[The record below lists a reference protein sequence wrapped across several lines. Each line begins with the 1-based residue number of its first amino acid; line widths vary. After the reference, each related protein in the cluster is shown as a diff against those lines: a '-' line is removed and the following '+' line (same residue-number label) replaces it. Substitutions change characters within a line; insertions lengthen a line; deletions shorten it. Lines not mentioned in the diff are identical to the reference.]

1 MIKKLQIFDIEDKY
15 KFIILPLIFVA
26 IAIHFNYFNYYFTLI
41 VYNLW
46 FYHFIFSRK
55 FKDCL
60 NFLIA
65 IFFFQGGF
73 NHNELTIV
81 THRTEEL
88 IYLFFSNG
96 GFNHNQ
102 LVSFAYGTA
111 NLVFTCLTTGAC
123 CAWNSDEPQPKHS

>member
-26 IAIHFNYFNYYFTLI
+26 ITIHSNYFHCSAASIAWNW
-41 VYNLW
+41 W

-60 NFLIA
+60 NFLIFL
-65 IFFFQGGF
+65 FFLHGGF
-73 NHNELTIV
+73 TPNEIIV
-81 THRTEEL
+81 VVYGMEGW

-123 CAWNSDEPQPKHS
+123 FAWNSDEPQPKHS